1 MRERLYDW
9 IQRVSLGWFVCSC
22 PGCFKSVSLVV
33 VSSFPE
39 IMIPFSSR
47 ISKYLTTPFPFPL
60 VQMARTFLFF
70 YVYTMP
76 FALLSVVNKPIEDI
90 CLSFIVTYG
99 FVGIEFVS
107 IELDDPFGEDP
118 NDLPVLGQAR
128 SVFDDVCLCIL
139 ETDGLEYAN
148 KLQSKMNPASPQTH
162 SSNGNRASE
171 STALLV

>member
-1 MRERLYDW
+1 
-9 IQRVSLGWFVCSC
+9 
-22 PGCFKSVSLVV
+22 
-33 VSSFPE
+33 
-39 IMIPFSSR
+39 
-47 ISKYLTTPFPFPL
+47 
-60 VQMARTFLFF
+60 MARTFLFF